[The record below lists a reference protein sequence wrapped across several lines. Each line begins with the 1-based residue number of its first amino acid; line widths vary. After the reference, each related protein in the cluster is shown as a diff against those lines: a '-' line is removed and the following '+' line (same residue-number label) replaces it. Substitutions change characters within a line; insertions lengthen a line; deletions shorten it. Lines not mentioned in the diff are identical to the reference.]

1 MFFSNKNVH
10 KYIHPYII
18 QFYNY
23 LLGKT
28 VATLLSQEK
37 KRWRRSILHLH
48 HQKVSILFTFVKLWF
63 STNLCKSHMWS
74 TWLEI
79 EKSCQPVISRVLLE
93 KCHLMRYLR
102 NSLFGKNEKCFSKFF
117 TRTIYTLITQEIVRS
132 PLKREN
138 PSKTLES

>member
-37 KRWRRSILHLH
+37 K
-48 HQKVSILFTFVKLWF
+48 KVKKKHFAFASP
-63 STNLCKSHMWS
+63 KS
-74 TWLEI
+74 
-79 EKSCQPVISRVLLE
+79 
-93 KCHLMRYLR
+93 
-102 NSLFGKNEKCFSKFF
+102 
-117 TRTIYTLITQEIVRS
+117 
-132 PLKREN
+132 
-138 PSKTLES
+138 